1 MMDIS
6 ESMKAVLQLTMLQVA
21 GAPQPQQLKK
31 ALLMFGI
38 LFAVTDKKLSQ
49 KWQQKLQCL
58 LEVITGLSSMI
69 CACIGVCQHTVPRI
83 LSSEQKEMQMAVSG
97 DLIAMANTDKNF
109 LNNIVTGDGTWC
121 FLYDSKAKHLFS
133 EWKTSVLLKKK
144 KTHHFFGQR
153 NAVRTEAKEILHPP
167 PDIIHKKFIS
177 EGQTVNKEMY
187 TDILHHLTDAIKR
200 KPPQK

>member
-144 KTHHFFGQR
+144 KNTSFLWSKKCCPDRSKGNF
-153 NAVRTEAKEILHPP
+153 ASPP
-167 PDIIHKKFIS
+167 RYYS
-177 EGQTVNKEMY
+177 
-187 TDILHHLTDAIKR
+187 
-200 KPPQK
+200 QKIYFRRPNS